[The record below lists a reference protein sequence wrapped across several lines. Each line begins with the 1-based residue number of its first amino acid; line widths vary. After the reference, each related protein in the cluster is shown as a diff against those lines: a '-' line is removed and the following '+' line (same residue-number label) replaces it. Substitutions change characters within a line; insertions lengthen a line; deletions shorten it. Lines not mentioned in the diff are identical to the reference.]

1 MIVRRKWSCPQPVK
15 VRSHPLPDETTAQ
28 SKKAAMKKASGAS
41 DPGITHAIGSGGR
54 GFDSD
59 NDVDQDAFAI
69 FQRCISGEGNPANP
83 NCAD

>member
-1 MIVRRKWSCPQPVK
+1 
-15 VRSHPLPDETTAQ
+15 
-28 SKKAAMKKASGAS
+28 MKKASGAS